1 MAGSQATAVLELN
14 VADLEVA
21 AKLQLAGPGGEVDG
35 GKLQS
40 HSAQVLDYVLQHVSL
55 GLEGAAACE
64 PSADSVAGKA
74 DHVVITL
81 LFRCPPRE
89 GRLSYRVTLFHEID
103 PIARH
108 IVTVEGDQRGVGL
121 LSAGNPSLPLGTAK
135 ASLGETLVHYF
146 LAGIEHIA
154 IGYDHIAFLLAVI
167 VLARR
172 FWPLFAMVTAFTV
185 AHSITLS
192 LAVLDV
198 VQLPSRFVEAAIA
211 ASIVYVAAE
220 NFFVKDVRRRWW
232 ITFTF
237 GLIHG
242 FGFASVLKEYGM
254 PQDAVVPVLAAFNVG
269 VEVGQLLIV
278 TIAVLLWRLAFLVAR
293 RWGVE
298 PTEAVQRKAALA
310 VSAVVLILA
319 LYWLIERI
327 LP

>member
-1 MAGSQATAVLELN
+1 
-14 VADLEVA
+14 
-21 AKLQLAGPGGEVDG
+21 
-35 GKLQS
+35 
-40 HSAQVLDYVLQHVSL
+40 
-55 GLEGAAACE
+55 
-64 PSADSVAGKA
+64 
-74 DHVVITL
+74 
-81 LFRCPPRE
+81 
-89 GRLSYRVTLFHEID
+89 
-103 PIARH
+103 
-108 IVTVEGDQRGVGL
+108 
-121 LSAGNPSLPLGTAK
+121 
-135 ASLGETLVHYF
+135 
-146 LAGIEHIA
+146 
-154 IGYDHIAFLLAVI
+154 
-167 VLARR
+167 
-172 FWPLFAMVTAFTV
+172 MVTAFTV

-278 TIAVLLWRLAFLVAR
+278 TIAVLVWRAAFLVAR
-293 RWGVE
+293 RWGIE

-310 VSAVVLILA
+310 VSAVVLVLA
-319 LYWLIERI
+319 LFWLTERL